1 MFYVRDNGI
10 GFDMQFQDRIFL
22 IFQRLHGRDDYAG
35 TGLGLAV
42 CKRIVERHGGKIWA
56 ESKEGEGS
64 TFYFT
69 LPDDLVQ
76 LSLNGDGKAFAFSEG
91 QGAQSLNSVD

>member
-1 MFYVRDNGI
+1 
-10 GFDMQFQDRIFL
+10 MQFQERIFL
-22 IFQRLHGRDDYAG
+22 IFQRLHGREDYAG

-64 TFYFT
+64 TFFFT
-69 LPDDLVQ
+69 LPDELQHLAV
-76 LSLNGDGKAFAFSEG
+76 SRNGKHTNGTGENATDVLHKYAGR
-91 QGAQSLNSVD
+91 